1 MADEPR
7 TGAGAKGIDDRR
19 RLRSGDRSGMRMSDV
34 GRGGCRPIA
43 LTGRCV
49 GLEVE
54 VATTVGQRPGCGR
67 GGSAGGRGGLGGGG
81 GFGRVAIIST
91 SVVLLGLVSQGGP
104 YRIGQFVL
112 CILQIVLVPDDGVQ
126 MVWVEVGLLLLPD

>member
-1 MADEPR
+1 LFGLASLKDR
-7 TGAGAKGIDDRR
+7 AGAHLPSVTDS
-19 RLRSGDRSGMRMSDV
+19 SGATAT

-49 GLEVE
+49 SLEVE